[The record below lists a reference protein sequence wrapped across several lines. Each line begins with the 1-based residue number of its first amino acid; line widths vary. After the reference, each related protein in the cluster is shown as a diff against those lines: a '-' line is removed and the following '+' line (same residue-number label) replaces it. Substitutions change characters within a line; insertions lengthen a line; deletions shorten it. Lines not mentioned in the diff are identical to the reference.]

1 MIFLD
6 YAATTPIDQHA
17 LDIYVKA
24 SKKYFGNPSSLHD
37 IGSEADEMLT
47 VCRKEFANLIG
58 GEDGV
63 YFTSGGSESNILAIR
78 SLIDGNKEKGNHL
91 ITTEVEHS
99 SVYNLFKQLESE
111 GYDVT
116 YLPIDSDGQ
125 IKLESLEKAIQENTI
140 LASIHH
146 GNSEIGAVQPL
157 EEIGYLLHE
166 HDVIFHADCVQ
177 TFGKI
182 PIDIKKYYLD
192 SLSVSSHKIYGPK
205 GVGACYIN
213 PKVKWQPQQA
223 GTTHESGFKPG
234 TVNVP
239 GILSFIGAAQLAISK
254 LVDNKEKHERLR
266 AFLKE
271 KLIQINHEITVYGES
286 ANNLP
291 GIVGLTISGIQG
303 QYVMLEC
310 NRNDIAISTGSACQ
324 VGQQSPSRTML
335 SIGKSEDEA
344 KQFIRISFGSE
355 TEEAHIDKL
364 VNVFQHIT
372 EKVKGVL

>member
-1 MIFLD
+1 MIYLD

-78 SLIDGNKEKGNHL
+78 SLIDGNKAKGNHL

-99 SVYNLFKQLESE
+99 SVYNLFKQLETE

-125 IKLESLEKAIQENTI
+125 IKFDSLEEAIQENTI

-157 EEIGYLLHE
+157 EEIGYLLHK

-182 PIDIKKYYLD
+182 PIDVKKYYLD

-254 LVDNKEKHERLR
+254 LVDNKKKHERLR

-286 ANNLP
+286 TNNLP